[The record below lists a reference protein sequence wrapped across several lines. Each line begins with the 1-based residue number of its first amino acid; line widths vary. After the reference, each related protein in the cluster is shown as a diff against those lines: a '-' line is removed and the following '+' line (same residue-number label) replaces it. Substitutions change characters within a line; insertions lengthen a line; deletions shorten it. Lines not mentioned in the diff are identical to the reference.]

1 MTNQRI
7 KPKFIT
13 LEGMDGTL
21 SSREPYQLSF
31 FSSKCKSV
39 FISLIGLV

>member
-1 MTNQRI
+1 MTNQRV

-13 LEGMDGTL
+13 LEGMDGDL
-21 SSREPYQLSF
+21 YSREPYKLSS

-39 FISLIGLV
+39 FINLTGLV